1 MQDLIIS
8 TIAFFI
14 AAFFINRA
22 LDKQDIN
29 KGMTR
34 SVMVFVLAS
43 VASYG
48 ASAMAGWMTG
58 EQDSTSKA
66 VAGIGEKKTDDVSQ
80 LLRAATGLQNH

>member
-8 TIAFFI
+8 TIAFFV

-22 LDKQDIN
+22 LDNQDIN

-34 SVMVFVLAS
+34 SMLVFVLAS

-48 ASAMAGWMTG
+48 ASAMASWMTD
-58 EQDSTSKA
+58 EQDPTSKT
-66 VAGIGEKKTDDVSQ
+66 VAGMNTKKTDDVSQ
-80 LLRAATGLQNH
+80 LLRAATGLQNR